1 MDDRFIEDLK
11 NRVDIVDIARKYM
24 ELKKSG
30 KNFMGRSPFRKER
43 TPSFCVSPD
52 KQFWYDFGASEGG
65 DVISFLERIENID
78 FPEAV
83 EILAD
88 MVGVEVPKSKG
99 KKGPT
104 REQKKDIYAL
114 HSKAVEYFSAQ
125 LHKSKKAKEYL
136 LNRKINENMISD
148 WQLGYGGD
156 GVDGLTKFLLKEGFS
171 QADIAQSGVAFEVE
185 FGAQTMKDRFAK
197 RVMIPVHDARGDI
210 IAFTGREIYGDK
222 VAKYINSP
230 ENPVYRKS
238 STLFGLYHARKDIR
252 EKDFALLVEGNFD
265 VISSQNAGFQN
276 TVATCGTSL
285 TEDHLRILKRSTQNI
300 YLAFDSDV
308 AGKKATL
315 RAVEMCL
322 TMELSPFI
330 VEIVGAKDLDEL
342 AQENPSELKNVIQGA
357 QNALLFLLEKFSLKF
372 LNGSIEGEKK
382 FLDSF
387 FFFVRLV
394 PRPIEV
400 DDLLT
405 KISEKVNRSKS
416 LIEDEFQKYCQT
428 HKRVLKKEKIE
439 ETQVQKFTREE
450 SFVGFLTAHWDFFG
464 PKLNEKILEL
474 FTGQAFELL
483 EKKIRE
489 EPFTEEEQKILMSW
503 ELHQEL
509 LYGER
514 SDPEILGRDFKVF
527 VEKLKDEI
535 VKKKRL
541 EEAQRVRSEL

>member
-30 KNFMGRSPFRKER
+30 KNFMGRSPFRNER

-88 MVGVEVPKSKG
+88 MVGVEVPKSKA
-99 KKGPT
+99 KTGPT
-104 REQKKDIYAL
+104 KEQKKDIYAL
-114 HSKAVEYFSAQ
+114 HAKAVEYFTDQ
-125 LHKSKKAKEYL
+125 LNKNKKAKDYL
-136 LNRKINENMISD
+136 ANRNISDSVISD
-148 WQLGYGGD
+148 WSLGYGGD
-156 GVDGLTKFLLKEGFS
+156 SVDGLTKFLLQAGFS
-171 QADIAQSGVAFEVE
+171 RADIAQSGVAFEVE

-210 IAFTGREIYGDK
+210 IAFTGREIYGEK

-238 STLFGLYHARKDIR
+238 STLFGLYQARKAIR
-252 EKDFALLVEGNFD
+252 EQDFALLVEGNFD
-265 VISSQNAGFQN
+265 VISAQNAGFIN

-300 YLAFDSDV
+300 YLAFDSDI

-315 RAVEMCL
+315 KAVEMCL
-322 TMELSPFI
+322 MMELSPFI
-330 VEIVGAKDLDEL
+330 VDIVGAKDLDEL
-342 AQENPSELKNVIQGA
+342 AQENPGELKKVV
-357 QNALLFLLEKFSLKF
+357 QNAHNALIFLLEKFSLKF
-372 LNGSIEGEKK
+372 LNGAIEGEKK

-387 FFFVRLV
+387 FYFVRLV

-405 KISEKVNRSKS
+405 KISTKLNRHKS
-416 LIEDEFQKYCQT
+416 LIEDEFQKYCQNN
-428 HKRVLKKEKIE
+428 KRIVKEKVD
-439 ETQVQKFTREE
+439 ETQSQRFTREQ
-450 SFVGFLTAHWDFFG
+450 SFVGFLSAHWDVFG

-474 FTGQAFELL
+474 FHDQAAEILS
-483 EKKIRE
+483 KKIRE
-489 EPFTEEEQKILMSW
+489 QPLSVDEQKVLISW
-503 ELHQEL
+503 ELHQEM
-509 LYGER
+509 LYGDR
-514 SDPEILGRDFKVF
+514 NDPETLGRDFQVF
-527 VEKLKDEI
+527 VTKLKEEMI
-535 VKKKRL
+535 KKQRL
-541 EEAQRVRSEL
+541 QDAQKLRKDL